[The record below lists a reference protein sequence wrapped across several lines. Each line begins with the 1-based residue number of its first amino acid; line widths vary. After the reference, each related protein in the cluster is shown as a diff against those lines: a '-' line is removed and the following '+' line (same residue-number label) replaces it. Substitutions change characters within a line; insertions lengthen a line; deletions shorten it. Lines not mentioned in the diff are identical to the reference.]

1 MRRGAAATD
10 RDRKDHVTTSIE
22 LAGLMAEALGLS
34 PETVRHHVRNIG
46 RAGFIT
52 RNGRGPHAADMT
64 ELDAARLLIAT
75 AGSTMTKD
83 SLDTLQRF
91 RSLTETRR
99 RPDAD
104 GELPGGATASLED
117 FLALRIA
124 RLRETWLP
132 PRSREFGATY
142 LPRYDLTGHAALEL
156 TSPLGAHRSD
166 APAFAIVRWFTVA
179 GRAEKATFAPAGE
192 DQVAMSAAVFSKR
205 YLDVGLFDTR
215 HVGSMAFE
223 KIALALNEP
232 GRRSEFG

>member
-1 MRRGAAATD
+1 M
-10 RDRKDHVTTSIE
+10 TTSIE
-22 LAGLMAEALGLS
+22 LAGVMAEALGLG
-34 PETVRHHVRNIG
+34 PETVRHHLRNIG

-52 RNGRGPHAADMT
+52 RKGRGPNAADMT
-64 ELDAARLLIAT
+64 DLDAARLLIAA
-75 AGSTMTKD
+75 AGSTMTN
-83 SLDTLQRF
+83 SLDTLKRF

-104 GELPGGATASLED
+104 GELPGGSTASLED

-124 RLRETWLP
+124 RLRETWTP
-132 PRSREFGATY
+132 PRSHQLGAAY
-142 LPRYDLTGHAALEL
+142 LPRYDLTGHVALEL
-156 TSPLGAHRSD
+156 TSPLGARGRD

-179 GRAEKATFAPAGE
+179 GRTEKATFAPADEG
-192 DQVAMSAAVFSKR
+192 QVAISAADFSKR

-232 GRRSEFG
+232 GRRNEFG